1 MKSIF
6 PFARYGVCVL
16 LAAALV
22 GCASSSSRG
31 ALEQGQALL
40 NAGRLAEAY
49 QSLNTAS
56 REHPQDASLRAAA
69 DQAVSRYAAL
79 LHKRGDEAAAAG
91 QRDLAH
97 GFYEQLAELPGQ
109 DARASEAI
117 ARLRAGVVP
126 TVASAAP
133 TPVAVPVPVARVSS
147 PSPVNAEAVV
157 QASAP
162 AVVPVM
168 PPATAAS
175 AAAPVVEAPVFSSP
189 VGTQAV
195 SARET
200 SSAPAST
207 AQVEV
212 QPKAAAVQPDIFA
225 EVLNKKVSLEFRD
238 AEIRA
243 VFESITRAS
252 GLNIVFD
259 RDVSQEMQTTIYLRN
274 TSIRAA
280 LDKLAMINNLA
291 WRQLD
296 EHTLLV
302 YMDEAT
308 KQRDYQRLVVHSF
321 HLSSAEAKTV
331 ANSLRTV
338 LKFRDMVIDEKLNMI
353 VVRDTPEAIELAEK
367 LVAMHDVAD
376 PEVMLEVEI
385 LEVKRSLLQ
394 DLGIK
399 WPGSATLT
407 PLGSLNS
414 STDASGATTTAA
426 SQLTLRD
433 MMQLTPGRLGVTIDS
448 LGVKAQKND
457 SDINLLANPRI
468 RTRNREK
475 AKILI
480 GERVPNISS
489 TATST
494 GFVSE
499 NIAYVDVGL
508 KLDVEPQIYP
518 NGEVAI
524 KLVLEVSSIN
534 ESVATKSGTVAY
546 RIGTRTTTTSLR
558 LRDGETQVLGGL
570 IQDND
575 RKSVSRVPL
584 LGDIPLLGRLFSQ
597 HGDDK
602 SKTEIILSITPR
614 VVRGIEPLR
623 GERARFEAG
632 TVSGV
637 RGRRPEGESSGMDAS
652 MNGAPV
658 ERSQG
663 SERRER
669 DEP

>member
-49 QSLNTAS
+49 QSLDAAS
-56 REHPQDASLRAAA
+56 REYPRDASLRAAA
-69 DQAVSRYAAL
+69 DQAVTRYAAL

-117 ARLRAGVVP
+117 ARLRAGVIP
-126 TVASAAP
+126 TLASAAP
-133 TPVAVPVPVARVSS
+133 VPASVPAPASAPVGRVSSPPPANAETVFQAPAPAPVPVAPPAV
-147 PSPVNAEAVV
+147 PAVAELPVASVPV
-157 QASAP
+157 SAP
-162 AVVPVM
+162 VE
-168 PPATAAS
+168 PARKASPAPLAA
-175 AAAPVVEAPVFSSP
+175 
-189 VGTQAV
+189 
-195 SARET
+195 
-200 SSAPAST
+200 
-207 AQVEV
+207 AQVEI
-212 QPKAAAVQPDIFA
+212 QPRAAAVQPDVFA

-259 RDVSQEMQTTIYLRN
+259 RDVSQDMQTTIYLRN

-291 WRQLD
+291 WRKLD

-302 YMDEAT
+302 YGDDAT

-394 DLGIK
+394 DLGVK

-407 PLGSLNS
+407 PLGSLTS
-414 STDASGATTTAA
+414 STDSSGTTTST

-448 LGVKAQKND
+448 LSVKAQKND

-658 ERSQG
+658 ERSQ
-663 SERRER
+663 SNERRER

>member
-1 MKSIF
+1 MS
-6 PFARYGVCVL
+6 
-16 LAAALV
+16 
-22 GCASSSSRG
+22 
-31 ALEQGQALL
+31 
-40 NAGRLAEAY
+40 
-49 QSLNTAS
+49 
-56 REHPQDASLRAAA
+56 
-69 DQAVSRYAAL
+69 
-79 LHKRGDEAAAAG
+79 
-91 QRDLAH
+91 
-97 GFYEQLAELPGQ
+97 
-109 DARASEAI
+109 
-117 ARLRAGVVP
+117 
-126 TVASAAP
+126 
-133 TPVAVPVPVARVSS
+133 
-147 PSPVNAEAVV
+147 
-157 QASAP
+157 
-162 AVVPVM
+162 
-168 PPATAAS
+168 
-175 AAAPVVEAPVFSSP
+175 
-189 VGTQAV
+189 
-195 SARET
+195 
-200 SSAPAST
+200 
-207 AQVEV
+207 
-212 QPKAAAVQPDIFA
+212 PDIFA
-225 EVLNKKVSLEFRD
+225 QVLSKKVSLEFRD
-238 AEIRA
+238 ADIRE

-259 RDVSQEMQTTIYLRN
+259 RDVSQDMKTTIYLRN
-274 TSIRAA
+274 TTIRAA

-302 YMDEAT
+302 YMDESS

-338 LKFRDMVIDEKLNMI
+338 LKFRDMVIDDKLNMI
-353 VVRDTPEAIELAEK
+353 VVRDTPEAIALAEK

-394 DLGIK
+394 DLGVK
-399 WPGSATLT
+399 WPGAATLT
-407 PLGSLNS
+407 PLGSLTS
-414 STDASGATTTAA
+414 STDSSGATTST

-448 LGVKAQKND
+448 LSVKAQKND

-534 ESVATKSGTVAY
+534 ETVPTKSGTIAY
-546 RIGTRTTTTSLR
+546 RIGTRTTSTSLR

-614 VVRGIEPLR
+614 VLRGIEPLS
-623 GERARFEAG
+623 GERASFEAG
-632 TVSGV
+632 TISGV
-637 RGRRPEGESSGMDAS
+637 RGRRPEGESSGNEAGMIT
-652 MNGAPV
+652 GAPV

-663 SERRER
+663 NERRER

>member
-16 LAAALV
+16 LAAALA
-22 GCASSSSRG
+22 GCASNSSRG

-49 QSLNTAS
+49 QSLEAAR

-69 DQAVSRYAAL
+69 DQAVARYAAL
-79 LHKRGDEAAAAG
+79 LQKRGDEAAAAG

-117 ARLRAGVVP
+117 ARLRAGVIP
-126 TVASAAP
+126 TLASTAP
-133 TPVAVPVPVARVSS
+133 MPSSAPAPAPAPVGRVSS
-147 PSPVNAEAVV
+147 PPPANAETVV
-157 QASAP
+157 QAPAPVASPAAP
-162 AVVPVM
+162 AVTEVPVVSV
-168 PPATAAS
+168 P
-175 AAAPVVEAPVFSSP
+175 AAP
-189 VGTQAV
+189 
-195 SARET
+195 AREA
-200 SSAPAST
+200 SPAPLAV
-207 AQVEV
+207 AQVEI
-212 QPKAAAVQPDIFA
+212 QPKATAVLPDVFA

-259 RDVSQEMQTTIYLRN
+259 RDVSQEMKTTIYLRN

-291 WRQLD
+291 WRKLD

-302 YMDEAT
+302 YVDEAT

-321 HLSSAEAKTV
+321 HLSSAEAKIV

-394 DLGIK
+394 DLGVK

-407 PLGSLNS
+407 PLGSLTSSTNS
-414 STDASGATTTAA
+414 SGTTTST
-426 SQLTLRD
+426 SQLTMRD

-448 LGVKAQKND
+448 LSVKAQKND

-508 KLDVEPQIYP
+508 KLDVEPQIFP
-518 NGEVAI
+518 NGEVAL
-524 KLVLEVSSIN
+524 KLMLEVSSIN
-534 ESVATKSGTVAY
+534 DAVETKSGTVAY

-558 LRDGETQVLGGL
+558 LLDGETQVLGGL

-575 RKSVSRVPL
+575 RKTVSRIPL
-584 LGDIPLLGRLFSQ
+584 LGDMPLLGRLFSQ

-623 GERARFEAG
+623 GERARFDAG

-637 RGRRPEGESSGMDAS
+637 RGRRPEGESSGMDAGMNGS
-652 MNGAPV
+652 INGAPV

-663 SERRER
+663 NERRER

>member
-49 QSLNTAS
+49 QSLDAAS
-56 REHPQDASLRAAA
+56 REYPRDASLRAAA
-69 DQAVSRYAAL
+69 DQAVTRYAAL

-117 ARLRAGVVP
+117 ARLRAGVIP
-126 TVASAAP
+126 TLASAAP
-133 TPVAVPVPVARVSS
+133 VPASVPAPASAPVGRVSSPPPANAETVFQAPAPVPVAPPAV
-147 PSPVNAEAVV
+147 PAVAELPVASVPV
-157 QASAP
+157 SAP
-162 AVVPVM
+162 VE
-168 PPATAAS
+168 PARKASPAPLAA
-175 AAAPVVEAPVFSSP
+175 
-189 VGTQAV
+189 
-195 SARET
+195 
-200 SSAPAST
+200 
-207 AQVEV
+207 AQVEI
-212 QPKAAAVQPDIFA
+212 QPRAAAVQPDVFA

-259 RDVSQEMQTTIYLRN
+259 RDVSQDMQTTIYLRN

-291 WRQLD
+291 WRKLD

-302 YMDEAT
+302 YGDDAT